1 MRPFVIYALLYLYPL
16 FPTLD
21 KCYIDS
27 GSITAI
33 RTSKS
38 FGIRFITAFK
48 AKIK

>member
-33 RTSKS
+33 RD
-38 FGIRFITAFK
+38 
-48 AKIK
+48 IKNYANI